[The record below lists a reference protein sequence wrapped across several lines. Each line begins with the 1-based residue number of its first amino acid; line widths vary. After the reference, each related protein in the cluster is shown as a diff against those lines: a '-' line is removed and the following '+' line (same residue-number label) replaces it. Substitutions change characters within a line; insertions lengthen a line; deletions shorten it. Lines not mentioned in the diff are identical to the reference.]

1 MRFPRP
7 RLSELRCMKE
17 PYIRNMF
24 IKNAA
29 AFLLSIFVGVVAVIA
44 AKTGTALLPVLFMAL
59 YFLVSAIGVA
69 WNAAAGRYVVVRAA
83 AVACEEQRD
92 AVRQKRSVYRF
103 IPVDEDGNYPFP
115 FPVIHT
121 DYFRTPTRSQSDDGP
136 RRYRHS
142 AGAQQERKREKKKGR
157 NGAPRRNRLTK
168 AQPGTYPTTK
178 RRRKRAYDTKMR
190 RMWERI

>member
-1 MRFPRP
+1 M
-7 RLSELRCMKE
+7 E
-17 PYIRNMF
+17 
-24 IKNAA
+24 
-29 AFLLSIFVGVVAVIA
+29 
-44 AKTGTALLPVLFMAL
+44 KTKVYALLYTENSDDRCGSEVEVFTDEQ
-59 YFLVSAIGVA
+59 
-69 WNAAAGRYVVVRAA
+69 AARA
-83 AVACEEQRD
+83 EMQRQY
-92 AVRQKRSVYRF
+92 AQTL
-103 IPVDEDGNYPFP
+103 NNLYPFP

>member
-1 MRFPRP
+1 MLNYKLVVERTLHVETPRG
-7 RLSELRCMKE
+7 L
-17 PYIRNMF
+17 
-24 IKNAA
+24 A
-29 AFLLSIFVGVVAVIA
+29 LLSVGDEVFLKLHGYGWLFGTIIALGHDTMLVAGHDLDESKRVAYRWI
-44 AKTGTALLPVLFMAL
+44 TDVRDTAPD
-59 YFLVSAIGVA
+59 GET
-69 WNAAAGRYVVVRAA
+69 WNKVG
-83 AVACEEQRD
+83 D
-92 AVRQKRSVYRF
+92 
-103 IPVDEDGNYPFP
+103 PFP

>member
-1 MRFPRP
+1 M
-7 RLSELRCMKE
+7 
-17 PYIRNMF
+17 YGTTAMF
-24 IKNAA
+24 LASGRIPESDKGVQFALTGAWAKNKRGAGKKGEEK
-29 AFLLSIFVGVVAVIA
+29 IFEVSRAVIA
-44 AKTGTALLPVLFMAL
+44 VPETENGVAQYISQNCKGYVAKTMAKQL
-59 YFLVSAIGVA
+59 
-69 WNAAAGRYVVVRAA
+69 AAR
-83 AVACEEQRD
+83 
-92 AVRQKRSVYRF
+92 
-103 IPVDEDGNYPFP
+103 YPFP